1 MTVLNTSRA
10 DWNAGKAW
18 RVTHRSPGALFEVAK
33 RGVDVVGVLV
43 ALVVLGPMLLGC
55 CLWIKWTD
63 GGPVFYR
70 QVRVGRNGKP
80 FKIWKLRTM
89 RPNAELNGPQL
100 ATTDDPRIV
109 HGCKWI
115 RRSHIDELP
124 QLLNI
129 LRGEMSLV
137 GPRPERPE
145 LIEQMRDALPEFDQ
159 RLDAT
164 PGLTGLAQVRLGYS
178 NDMEGMRRKLNLDLD
193 YLKKRSIWL
202 DLRLILKT
210 LPLFWDRSA
219 C

>member
-1 MTVLNTSRA
+1 MTVLNTSRI
-10 DWNAGKAW
+10 DWVRSRTEPGLGASSGLCFQIVKRLMDIAGA
-18 RVTHRSPGALFEVAK
+18 
-33 RGVDVVGVLV
+33 LV
-43 ALVVLGPMLLGC
+43 ALVVFAPLLVGC
-55 CLWIKWTD
+55 GLWIKWTD

-70 QVRVGRNGKP
+70 QDRVGRHGRV
-80 FKIWKLRTM
+80 FRIWKLRTM

-109 HGCKWI
+109 RGCRWI

-145 LIEQMRDALPEFDQ
+145 LIEQMRETLPDFPQ
-159 RLDAT
+159 RLAGT
-164 PGLTGLAQVRLGYS
+164 PGLTGLAQVRNGYT
-178 NDMEGMRRKLNLDLD
+178 NDLAGMRRKLEFDLAYLRDRSLLLDA
-193 YLKKRSIWL
+193 
-202 DLRLILKT
+202 RLILLT
-210 LPLFWDRSA
+210 LPLFWDRSS

>member
-1 MTVLNTSRA
+1 MTVLNTIRLGLATTRPQQSRRQSKSRGFEISKRLI
-10 DWNAGKAW
+10 DIAGAAAGL
-18 RVTHRSPGALFEVAK
+18 VLFAP
-33 RGVDVVGVLV
+33 L
-43 ALVVLGPMLLGC
+43 LLGSA
-55 CLWIKWTD
+55 LWIKATD

-70 QVRVGRNGKP
+70 QVRVGRFGKT

-89 RPNAELNGPQL
+89 RPNAELHGPQL
-100 ATTDDPRIV
+100 ATHDDPRIIR
-109 HGCKWI
+109 GGRWI

-145 LIEQMRDALPEFDQ
+145 LIEQMSNVLPNFGR
-159 RLDAT
+159 RLDLT
-164 PGLTGLAQVRLGYS
+164 PGLTGLAQVRNGYS
-178 NDMEGMRRKLNLDLD
+178 NDIAGMKRKLALDLA
-193 YLKKRSIWL
+193 YLRSRSIGL
-202 DLRLILKT
+202 DLWLILMT

>member
-1 MTVLNTSRA
+1 MTVLNTPRDNWSPT
-10 DWNAGKAW
+10 NAPRKP
-18 RVTHRSPGALFEVAK
+18 VRSPGVVFEASKRLIDLAGVA
-33 RGVDVVGVLV
+33 V
-43 ALVVLGPMLLGC
+43 ALVVLGPVLLGC

-70 QVRVGRNGKP
+70 QTRVGRHGKH
-80 FKIWKLRTM
+80 FQIWKLRTM

-100 ATTDDPRIV
+100 ATHDDPRILR
-109 HGCKWI
+109 GCKWI

-145 LIEQMRDALPEFDQ
+145 LIEQMRDTLPDFEQ
-159 RLDAT
+159 RLHAT
-164 PGLTGLAQVRLGYS
+164 PGLTGLAQVRNGYS
-178 NDMEGMRRKLNLDLD
+178 NDMDGMRRKLDFDLD
-193 YLKKRSIWL
+193 YLRSRSIGL
-202 DLRLILKT
+202 DLRLILMT
-210 LPLFWDRSA
+210 LPLFWDRSS